1 MSTPHIAA
9 TPGQFAPTVL
19 MPGDPLR
26 ARHIAETML
35 DDALEITSVR
45 AMCGFTGTWKGQRV
59 SVMGSGM
66 GIPSASIY
74 ATELIRE
81 YGVKRIVRIGTCGA
95 VAESLGLGD
104 LVLAAGACTDSG
116 VNRTRFGGMD
126 FSAIADFDLLHCIAA
141 QAKTEQQRLSIGN
154 VFSADLF
161 YSPDTRLV
169 DTLTRMNV
177 LGIEM
182 EAAGLYGLAAEFGA
196 QAVAVLAV
204 SDHLRRAE
212 SWPSSQ
218 RQLGLDAMVRLVLD
232 GLLSGGFLASPQE
245 S

>member
-1 MSTPHIAA
+1 
-9 TPGQFAPTVL
+9 
-19 MPGDPLR
+19 
-26 ARHIAETML
+26 
-35 DDALEITSVR
+35 
-45 AMCGFTGTWKGQRV
+45 
-59 SVMGSGM
+59 
-66 GIPSASIY
+66 
-74 ATELIRE
+74 
-81 YGVKRIVRIGTCGA
+81 
-95 VAESLGLGD
+95 
-104 LVLAAGACTDSG
+104 
-116 VNRTRFGGMD
+116 MD
-126 FSAIADFDLLHCIAA
+126 FAAIADFDLLQCLVA
-141 QAKTEQQRLSIGN
+141 QAKRDEQRLAVGN

-161 YSPDTRLV
+161 YSPDTQLV
-169 DTLTRMNV
+169 DTLARMNV

-232 GLLSGGFLASPQE
+232 GLLSGGLLASPQE